1 MNNQTFVSVILVVK
15 NQSEEL
21 IDYLDKLSPYLKKQ
35 YSDYEIV
42 IIDQN
47 SNDGIEKK
55 LLKSLATHESIRHIR
70 LSRVVSDDVALAA
83 GIENAIGDFVLNLN
97 IQLDSHKIV
106 SALIDKGLE
115 GHGIV
120 VCVTHKI
127 NTITYRYL
135 RKVSTWLLSSIGYS
149 LPNNSTGTFCFSR
162 KAVNAITASG
172 RFYCKLHI
180 RIANVGY
187 SLDSFVCDDFV
198 NVIKKKSII
207 SGMSDTLHHMI
218 FNSTK
223 PLRWM
228 SALGVFGSLMAMLF
242 SLYSLVVNLVNDEVV
257 PGWTTTILFISFLF
271 AILFT
276 MLSFFGE
283 YLARLLD
290 ERSEHDEYNVVYER
304 NSSVMFDANRNNIL
318 FIAMND
324 DTEKS

>member
-21 IDYLDKLSPYLKKQ
+21 VSYLDKLSPYLKQQ

-42 IIDQN
+42 VIDQN
-47 SNDGIEKK
+47 SNDGIEEK
-55 LLKSLATHESIRHIR
+55 LLKPLATHESIRHIR
-70 LSRVVSDDVALAA
+70 LSRVVNDDVALAA

-97 IQLDSHKIV
+97 IQQDSYELV
-106 SALIDKGLE
+106 CALVEKGLE

-120 VCVTHKI
+120 VCVTQKI

-135 RKVSTWLLSSIGYS
+135 RRVSTWLLSSIGYS

-180 RIANVGY
+180 RIANIGY
-187 SLDSFVCDDFV
+187 SLDAFVCDDFID
-198 NVIKKKSII
+198 VIKKKSII
-207 SGMSDTLHHMI
+207 SGINNTLHHMI

-242 SLYSLVVNLVNDEVV
+242 SLYSLVINLVKEQVV

-290 ERSEHDEYNVVYER
+290 DRSEHDEYNIAYER
-304 NSSVMFDANRNNIL
+304 NSSVMFDENRNNIS
-318 FIAMND
+318 FVAIND
-324 DTEKS
+324 DVEKS